1 VSREWLFRSE
11 AAWKYRRTFAGRRR
25 DARNVVSETIELS
38 NRHSKAATGRGREA
52 KTLSA
57 FLDGIARRLTT
68 TPELTARGAL
78 DELFQRLHDEKQSK
92 SATEWREIVAACRLH
107 PLLGLTHE
115 DAFTKRAFDKPRGY
129 AGDACMMDFIYGV
142 EDGREPPSLTKLGQI
157 IHAYLVGVPAC
168 QGVRSRRAVVAA
180 HIDRLASERQRPHV
194 LSIAAGHLREADLS
208 VAIRRQRLGRIVAL
222 DADEASL
229 AEVRASYG
237 HLGVETRAASFKA
250 LLGAELE
257 TERFDLVYST
267 GLFDYVAPRT
277 GRRLVRAMH
286 RMLRPG
292 GSLLVANFLHGVRDT
307 GYMEAFMDW
316 KLVYRS
322 RTDLVDLTHE
332 IPESEIKSVELWAE
346 EALNVIF
353 VRVTRH

>member
-1 VSREWLFRSE
+1 VSGSVEFSGRK
-11 AAWKYRRTFAGRRR
+11 AQRT
-25 DARNVVSETIELS
+25 
-38 NRHSKAATGRGREA
+38 KGRG
-52 KTLSA
+52 TPGLHG
-57 FLDGIARRLTT
+57 FLDGIARRLTEAAE
-68 TPELTARGAL
+68 PGAAHAAL
-78 DELFQRLHDEKQSK
+78 DELFRWLAEHKLRK
-92 SATEWREIVAACRLH
+92 SAEEWRAIVASSRRH
-107 PLLGLTHE
+107 PLFELVQQ
-115 DAFTKRAFDKPRGY
+115 DPFTRRAFEKPRGY

-142 EDGREPPSLTKLGQI
+142 EDRREPPAATALGGLV
-157 IHAYLVGVPAC
+157 HAYLLQNPAC
-168 QGVRSRRAVVAA
+168 QGVRSRRAIIAA
-180 HIDRLASERQRPHV
+180 QIDRLANERQRPHV
-194 LSIAAGHLREADLS
+194 LSIAAGHLREANLS
-208 VAIRRQRLGRIVAL
+208 VAIRRQRLGRVVAL
-222 DADEASL
+222 DADVESL

-250 LLGAELE
+250 LLGAEVE
-257 TERFDLVYST
+257 TESFDLVYAT

-292 GSLLVANFLHGVRDT
+292 GSLLVANFLHGVRDA

-332 IPESEIKSVELWAE
+332 IPESEIKSLELWSE

>member
-1 VSREWLFRSE
+1 
-11 AAWKYRRTFAGRRR
+11 
-25 DARNVVSETIELS
+25 
-38 NRHSKAATGRGREA
+38 
-52 KTLSA
+52 
-57 FLDGIARRLTT
+57 LDGIARRLAAAD
-68 TPELTARGAL
+68 PAAAHGAL
-78 DELFQRLHDEKQSK
+78 DELFLWLQEHKLRV
-92 SATEWREIVAACRLH
+92 SAEEWRTIVTTCRRH
-107 PLLGLTHE
+107 PLFELVQQ
-115 DAFTKRAFDKPRGY
+115 DPFTRRAFEKPRGY

-142 EDGREPPSLTKLGQI
+142 EDQREPPAATALGRLV
-157 IHAYLVGVPAC
+157 HGYLLQNPAC
-168 QGVRSRRAVVAA
+168 QGVRSRRAIIAG

-194 LSIAAGHLREADLS
+194 LSIAAGHLREANLS
-208 VAIRRQRLGRIVAL
+208 VAIRRRRLGRVVAL
-222 DADEASL
+222 DSDAESL

-250 LLGAELE
+250 LLGAEVE
-257 TERFDLVYST
+257 TESFDLVYAT

-292 GSLLVANFLHGVRDT
+292 GSLLVANFLHGVRDA

-316 KLVYRS
+316 ELVYRS

-332 IPESEIKSVELWAE
+332 IPESEIKSLELWSE